1 MSSTPDLALE
11 SKCPVCEQPPKQW
24 CVYVGKSMRAGSQ
37 TTRLHVERTQGLW
50 LQGPVRIEARTR
62 SNAVLV
68 SHRQALQ
75 REDQELRAWL
85 RRYVHL
91 LLEKGGSP

>member
-1 MSSTPDLALE
+1 MADDPDMALE
-11 SKCPVCEQPPKQW
+11 VTCPTCDQPPRQW
-24 CVYVGKSMRAGSQ
+24 CVYVGKSPRAGHE
-37 TTRLHVERTQGLW
+37 TARLHVERTHGFW
-50 LQGPVRIEARTR
+50 LQSPVRIEARTR

-91 LLEKGGSP
+91 LFEEGSP